1 MIDTHA
7 HLYLSKS
14 PIPELLSRAKNA
26 GLSHIVCPGLDLESS
41 KQSIALSETY
51 PMICPAIGVHP
62 CEAPDFKINQEK
74 WGLLFEKTRCPIG
87 EIGLDY
93 YRMYHP
99 KALQE
104 EVFTLQ
110 LDMASSLNV
119 PVILHLRSAE
129 EEMLTLLSQFKNVRK
144 VFHCFSGS
152 EEFVERVLDEN
163 TFFSVTATIANGL
176 KKTQIEALKQIPLSK
191 LMLETDSPYLTPKPQ
206 KGQENEPSFLIHIAE
221 KLAEIKN
228 QALNTILTETS
239 QTARYFFNIH

>member
-14 PIPELLSRAKNA
+14 PLPELLNRAKNA
-26 GLSHIVCPGLDLESS
+26 GISHIVCPGLDLESS
-41 KQSIALSETY
+41 KKSIAFSQAH

-62 CEAPDFKINQEK
+62 CEAPDFKLNQEK
-74 WGLLFEKTRCPIG
+74 WVQLFEKTRYPIG

-99 KALQE
+99 KELQE
-104 EVFTLQ
+104 EVFTQQ
-110 LDMASSLNV
+110 LALASSLNL

-129 EEMLTLLSQFKNVRK
+129 EEMLKILTSFKKVRK
-144 VFHCFSGS
+144 VFHCFLGS
-152 EEFVERVLDEN
+152 EDFVERVLDEN

-228 QALNTILTETS
+228 QDLETILIETS
-239 QTARYFFNIH
+239 QTARFFFNLH